1 MNSNTN
7 LCISRHLALITHD
20 AAMSVNSSILRRGHF
35 ENEIF
40 SILSSAH
47 AWTSVILEENRDS
60 HRHSTTSFAVV
71 AETCYEMLEVGSIFA
86 VGRVLITFVVKK
98 VQFLDFNTTETEMFK
113 FKGLSFGYRWTF
125 YQLDDTFSSAFEAKV
140 SNISILG
147 AKSGAARNCTACPPG
162 YHSTPDNTDCKICPN
177 GTSSSAGSHKCTP
190 CQGQTFA
197 AQVYSFT
204 FATRVSEGSVTHT
217 LSFCGYSF

>member
-7 LCISRHLALITHD
+7 LWISRHPALITHD
-20 AAMSVNSSILRRGHF
+20 ATMNVNSSILRRGHF

-40 SILSSAH
+40 SILSSAQ

-71 AETCYEMLEVGSIFA
+71 AETCYQMLEVGSIFA
-86 VGRVLITFVVKK
+86 VGRVLITFVLKK

-147 AKSGAARNCTACPPG
+147 AKSGAARNCTACPTG

-177 GTSSSAGSHKCTP
+177 GTSSLAGSYKCAP

-204 FATRVSEGSVTHT
+204 FATRVSEGAVTHT

>member
-1 MNSNTN
+1 
-7 LCISRHLALITHD
+7 
-20 AAMSVNSSILRRGHF
+20 
-35 ENEIF
+35 
-40 SILSSAH
+40 
-47 AWTSVILEENRDS
+47 
-60 HRHSTTSFAVV
+60 
-71 AETCYEMLEVGSIFA
+71 
-86 VGRVLITFVVKK
+86 
-98 VQFLDFNTTETEMFK
+98 MFK
-113 FKGLSFGYRWTF
+113 FNGLSFGYRWTF

-162 YHSTPDNTDCKICPN
+162 YHSTTDNTDCKICPN
-177 GTSSSAGSHKCTP
+177 GTSSLAGSHKCDP

-217 LSFCGYSF
+217 LPFCGYCF